1 PPAQRQHLLFALCAP
16 RPIVPLQRPLSSPP
30 AYWNGSSEGGGTV
43 SDDRPVPEP
52 DTDLEYDLA
61 HEASTVSD
69 NHDDRRDAPVVSTST
84 PDYDGDYSYD
94 LAHVIPMPE
103 RPDH

>member
-1 PPAQRQHLLFALCAP
+1 M
-16 RPIVPLQRPLSSPP
+16 
-30 AYWNGSSEGGGTV
+30 

-61 HEASTVSD
+61 HEASAVTEQSRD
-69 NHDDRRDAPVVSTST
+69 HHDGPVISTST

-94 LAHVIPMPE
+94 LAHDIPMPTP
-103 RPDH
+103 PDHH

>member
-1 PPAQRQHLLFALCAP
+1 M
-16 RPIVPLQRPLSSPP
+16 
-30 AYWNGSSEGGGTV
+30 

-61 HEASTVSD
+61 HEAMSAVTEHRPD
-69 NHDDRRDAPVVSTST
+69 HDDGPAISTST

-94 LAHVIPMPE
+94 LAHDIPMPE
-103 RPDH
+103 PPKH